1 MRAIAEDPSK
11 KGLLYA
17 GTEFGAFVSFN
28 DGGDWNSLQLNLP
41 NVPITDM
48 EVTQNDL
55 AISTQGRGFW
65 LLDKINILQELNNIN
80 KNPEKVH
87 LFKPETA
94 YRTNIGS
101 GWRSGGISFEN
112 DICMQQLNHT

>member
-1 MRAIAEDPSK
+1 M
-11 KGLLYA
+11 
-17 GTEFGAFVSFN
+17 
-28 DGGDWNSLQLNLP
+28 
-41 NVPITDM
+41 
-48 EVTQNDL
+48 
-55 AISTQGRGFW
+55 
-65 LLDKINILQELNNIN
+65 QELNNIN

-112 DICMQQLNHT
+112 DISFYLPNDIPIKDFEMYIKYYKI

>member
-17 GTEFGAFVSFN
+17 GTEFGAFVSFD

-55 AISTQGRGFW
+55 AISTQGRGFG
-65 LLDKINILQELNNIN
+65 
-80 KNPEKVH
+80 
-87 LFKPETA
+87 
-94 YRTNIGS
+94 Y
-101 GWRSGGISFEN
+101 
-112 DICMQQLNHT
+112 